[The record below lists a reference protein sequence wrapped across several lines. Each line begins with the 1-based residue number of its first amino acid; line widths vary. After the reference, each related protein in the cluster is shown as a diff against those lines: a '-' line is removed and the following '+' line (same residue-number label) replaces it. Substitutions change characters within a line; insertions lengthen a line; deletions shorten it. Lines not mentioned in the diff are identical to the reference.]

1 MPQISLDNVSLY
13 YDTTGQ
19 GQPLVFIN
27 GLGSS
32 TRDWDRQVAEFSRT
46 YQVIT
51 YDLRGHGRSDKPAGP
66 YSISQFAADT
76 AGLLNA
82 LGVTSAHIVGIS
94 LGGGVAFQ
102 LALDYPQLVKT
113 MTIVNSAP
121 AMVGI
126 TPDAQKEVERRVAIV
141 RQMGMRAMGEALA
154 PNLFPKPEHAAL
166 RQPFIER
173 WAENDPQAYIEATLS
188 MVGWNVTDR
197 LGSIR
202 CPALVIA
209 ADQDYSP
216 VAVKEAYVKLLPD
229 AQLVVIADA
238 HHATPIE
245 RPQEFNAALAQFL
258 ARHNC

>member
-1 MPQISLDNVSLY
+1 MPHISLGTINLY
-13 YDTTGQ
+13 YETTGQ

-32 TRDWDRQVAEFSRT
+32 TRDWDRQVAEFSKA

-51 YDLRGHGRSDKPAGP
+51 YDLRGHGQSDKPAGP
-66 YSISQFAADT
+66 YSLPMFAADT
-76 AGLLNA
+76 AGLLKA
-82 LGVTSAHIVGIS
+82 LGVTSAHIVGLS

-154 PNLFPKPEHAAL
+154 PNLFPKAEHAAL
-166 RQPFIER
+166 RQTFVEQ

-202 CPALVIA
+202 CPTLVIA
-209 ADQDYSP
+209 ADQDYTP
-216 VAVKEAYVKLLPD
+216 VATKEAYVKLLPD

-238 HHATPIE
+238 HHATPVE

-258 ARHNC
+258 ARHS

>member
-1 MPQISLDNVSLY
+1 MPKISLDNISLY
-13 YDTTGQ
+13 YETTGQ

-32 TRDWDRQVAEFSRT
+32 TRDWEFQVAEFSRT

-66 YSISQFAADT
+66 YSIPQFAADS
-76 AGLLNA
+76 AGLLKA
-82 LGVTSAHIVGIS
+82 LGVASAHIVGLS
-94 LGGGVAFQ
+94 LGGAVAFQ

-141 RQMGMRAMGEALA
+141 RQVGMRAMGEALA

-166 RQPFIER
+166 RQTFVER

-209 ADQDYSP
+209 ADQDYTP
-216 VAVKEAYVKLLPD
+216 VAIKEAYVKLLPD

-245 RPQEFNAALAQFL
+245 RPQEFNAVLASFL
-258 ARHNC
+258 ARHS

>member
-1 MPQISLDNVSLY
+1 MPQISLDNVNLY
-13 YDTTGQ
+13 YETTGQ

-66 YSISQFAADT
+66 YSIPQFAADS

-82 LGVTSAHIVGIS
+82 LGVASAHIVGLS

-102 LALDYPQLVKT
+102 LALDYVQLVKT

-154 PNLFPKPEHAAL
+154 PNLFPKVEHAAL
-166 RQPFIER
+166 RQTFVEQ
-173 WAENDPQAYIEATLS
+173 WAKNDPQAYIEATLS

-202 CPALVIA
+202 CPTLVIA

-216 VAVKEAYVKLLPD
+216 VAIKEAYVKLLPD

-238 HHATPIE
+238 HHATPVE

-258 ARHNC
+258 ARHS

>member
-1 MPQISLDNVSLY
+1 MPQISLDNVCLY
-13 YDTTGQ
+13 YETTGQ

-32 TRDWDRQVAEFSRT
+32 TRDWDMQVTEFSRT

-66 YSISQFAADT
+66 YSIPQFAADS
-76 AGLLNA
+76 AGLLKA

-141 RQMGMRAMGEALA
+141 RQMGMRAMGEALGPA
-154 PNLFPKPEHAAL
+154 LFPKPEHAAL
-166 RQPFIER
+166 CQTFVER

-197 LGSIR
+197 LSSIR
-202 CPALVIA
+202 CPTLVIA
-209 ADQDYSP
+209 ADQDYTP
-216 VAVKEAYVKLLPD
+216 VAIKEAYVKLLPD

-238 HHATPIE
+238 HHATPVE
-245 RPQEFNAALAQFL
+245 RPQEFNAVLAPFL
-258 ARHNC
+258 ARHS

>member
-1 MPQISLDNVSLY
+1 MPQISLDNVNLY
-13 YDTTGQ
+13 YETTGQ

-66 YSISQFAADT
+66 YSIPQFAADS

-82 LGVTSAHIVGIS
+82 LGVASAHIVGLS

-102 LALDYPQLVKT
+102 LALDYVQLVKT

-154 PNLFPKPEHAAL
+154 PNLFPKVEHAAL
-166 RQPFIER
+166 RQTFVEQ
-173 WAENDPQAYIEATLS
+173 WAKNDPQAYIEATLS

-209 ADQDYSP
+209 ADQDYTP
-216 VAVKEAYVKLLPD
+216 VAIKEAYVKLLPD

-238 HHATPIE
+238 HHATPVE

-258 ARHNC
+258 ARHS